1 MNLTLTQLQ
10 QWLPQAVLVNA
21 AAANSQV
28 QNTLIKA
35 VRTDSR
41 SVVAGDLFIALKGE
55 KFDGTAFLAQAQA
68 QGAVA
73 VLFEASHPE
82 QGEHLQ
88 HLNNVTVPAFCVPNA
103 RAALGSLAAQ
113 WRRQFAPALIGV
125 TGSNGKT
132 TVTQMI
138 ASVLRADTAAPSLST
153 QGNLNND
160 IGVPLTLF
168 NLRAEHLRA
177 VVELGMNHPGEIE
190 VLAQF
195 AQPTIGLVNNAQRE
209 HQEFMSTVEAVA
221 IENGEVIRALPAKG
235 VAVFPAQDAYTQL
248 WQKLADARP
257 VLTFG
262 FKQGDVQAHDIVWRN
277 GAWSFQL
284 WTQQTSLPCRLN
296 IAGRHNILNALA
308 ATACALAAGMSLPVI
323 VKGLESFEPVKGRSK
338 SCEWQLDGHAFT
350 LVDDTYN
357 ANPDS
362 VRAAIEVLAELP
374 APRLLVLGDMGEVGL
389 QGAEFHQEVGAYAKA
404 CAIQSLFTLGD
415 LCQHS
420 SQAFEGAVHFSDMDS
435 LQARVL
441 SDISAYNSV
450 LVKGSRFMKM
460 ERVVEALRNRFEQA
474 QAAERESVHAA

>member
-10 QWLPQAVLVNA
+10 QWLPQAVLVNV

-168 NLRAEHLRA
+168 NLRPEHQRA

-262 FKQGDVQAHDIVWRN
+262 FTQGDVQAHDIVWRN

>member
-168 NLRAEHLRA
+168 NLRPEHQRA

-441 SDISAYNSV
+441 LDISAYNSV

>member
-1 MNLTLTQLQ
+1 MNMTLTQLQ
-10 QWLPQAVLVNA
+10 TWLPQAVAVVGA
-21 AAANSQV
+21 SDT
-28 QNTLIKA
+28 TLMAQTRIKA

-41 SVVAGDLFIALKGE
+41 SVVAGDLFVALKGE
-55 KFDGTAFLAQAQA
+55 KFDGTVFLAQAQL

-73 VLFEASHPE
+73 VLFEGQNPLNSE
-82 QGEHLQ
+82 LLQ
-88 HLNNVTVPAFCVPNA
+88 CLRGVSVPAFCVPNA
-103 RAALGSLAAQ
+103 RAALGKLAAK
-113 WRRQFAPALIGV
+113 WRRQFALDLIGV

-138 ASVLRADTAAPSLST
+138 ASVLRADVSKPSLST
-153 QGNLNND
+153 QGNLNNE

-168 NLRAEHLRA
+168 NLRPEHRRA

-190 VLAQF
+190 VLAAY

-209 HQEFMSTVEAVA
+209 HQEFMATVEAVA
-221 IENGEVIRALPAKG
+221 IENAEVIRSLPANG
-235 VAVFPAQDAYTQL
+235 VAVFLAQDAYTEL
-248 WQKLADARP
+248 WKKLAGNRQ

-262 FKQGDVQAHDIVWRN
+262 FTQGDVQAHHIAWVN

-284 WTQQTSLPCRLN
+284 TTAQAACTCRLN

-308 ATACALAAGMSLPVI
+308 ATACALAAGMDLSII

-338 SCEWQLDGHAFT
+338 SSEWQIEGHSFT

-374 APRLLVLGDMGEVGL
+374 APRLLVLGDMGEVGQ
-389 QGAEFHQEVGAYAKA
+389 QGPQFHEEVGAYAKHSGVQA
-404 CAIQSLFTLGD
+404 LFTLGD
-415 LCQHS
+415 LCVHS
-420 SQAFEGAVHFSDMDS
+420 SHAFEGAQHFDDMGR
-435 LQARVL
+435 LQQAVL
-441 SDISAYNSV
+441 DQIATYNSV

-460 ERVVEALRNRFEQA
+460 ERVVETLRNRLEQA
-474 QAAERESVHAA
+474 PALERESLHAA

>member
-168 NLRAEHLRA
+168 NLRPEHQRA

-235 VAVFPAQDAYTQL
+235 VAVFPAQDTYTQL